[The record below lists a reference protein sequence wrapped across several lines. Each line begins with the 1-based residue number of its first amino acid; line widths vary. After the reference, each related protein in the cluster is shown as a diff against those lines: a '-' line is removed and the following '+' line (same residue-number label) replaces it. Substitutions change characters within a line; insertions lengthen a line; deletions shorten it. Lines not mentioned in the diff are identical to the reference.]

1 MEGYKEIGRKRMRL
15 LHLFEKLV
23 TEATPEELLKL
34 QQVLIDKISSL
45 PVEGEQGEKTA
56 TLIDKIEQALRDVDA
71 GGRVASV
78 LGRVT
83 AINDD
88 DVQKATNKLAKIIAA
103 IDFTGPQ
110 IKELFAQW
118 NANKIVNTGLLLS
131 PGSSSHAEI
140 YRGYG
145 SNPAFTEFVDDLN
158 QVSGYGIGEG
168 EFTLAV
174 LSKTISGIGAQGG
187 SGDLIVDGK
196 NVEVKTRS
204 VGAARFTDRD
214 VSVSSNYTQLVDQ
227 FITRYKDLIED
238 SGLKLPAAGMN
249 LKHLTGFANSLQDP
263 KHKSA
268 FKKDISNLLQNIFT
282 KGVDTSPLT
291 DAIVNGNNGVALQL
305 YAQAN
310 VNNYLSIKREKGALE
325 GILFIDK
332 NKDSLVYIQQASDL
346 DKTDMRFHM
355 ETAYVVAM
363 VKPDQYPF
371 PQMYIK

>member
-1 MEGYKEIGRKRMRL
+1 MRL
-15 LHLFEKLV
+15 THLFEKLLD
-23 TEATPEELLKL
+23 EASPKELLKL
-34 QQVLIDKISSL
+34 QQVLIDKIQAL
-45 PVEGEQGEKTA
+45 PVDGKGGEATA
-56 TLIDKIEQALRDVDA
+56 AVIDKIEQALRDVGA

-78 LGRVT
+78 LNRVT
-83 AINDD
+83 AIDD
-88 DVQKATNKLAKIIAA
+88 EDVQKATNKIAKIIAA

-110 IKELFAQW
+110 IKELFTNW
-118 NANKIVNTGLLLS
+118 NANKLVNTGKLIS
-131 PGSSSHAEI
+131 PGASTFEDI
-140 YRGYG
+140 FPGYG
-145 SNPAFTEFVDDLN
+145 VNPAFTEFVNDLN

-187 SGDLIVDGK
+187 SGDLIIDGK

-214 VSVSSNYTQLVDQ
+214 VSVTSNYTQLVDQ
-227 FITRYKDLIED
+227 FINRYKDLIEA
-238 SGLKLPAAGMN
+238 SGLKIPASGMN
-249 LKHLTGFANSLQDP
+249 LKHLTGFANSLTDP

-268 FKKDISNLLQNIFT
+268 FKKDVSNLLQNIFT
-282 KGVDTSPLT
+282 KGVDTGPIT

-355 ETAYVVAM
+355 DTAYVIAM

>member
-1 MEGYKEIGRKRMRL
+1 MRL
-15 LHLFEKLV
+15 INLFEQLLV
-23 TEATPEELLKL
+23 EATPEELLKL

-45 PVEGEQGEKTA
+45 PVEGEQGERTA
-56 TLIDKIEQALRDVDA
+56 ALIDKIEQALRDVDA

-83 AINDD
+83 AINDE

-103 IDFTGPQ
+103 IDYSSAQ
-110 IKELFAQW
+110 LSELFEQW
-118 NANKIVNTGLLLS
+118 NANRVVNTKLLLS
-131 PGSSSHAEI
+131 PGASSHEEI
-140 YRGYG
+140 FPGYG
-145 SNPAFTEFVDDLN
+145 SNSAFTEFVDDLN

-214 VSVSSNYTQLVDQ
+214 VTVSSNYAQIVDD
-227 FITRYKDLIED
+227 FINKYKKLIEA
-238 SGLKLPAAGMN
+238 SGLKLPASGMN
-249 LKHLTGFANSLQDP
+249 LKHMTGFANYLTDP
-263 KHKSA
+263 EHKSA
-268 FKKDISNLLQNIFT
+268 FKTDVSNVLNSIFT
-282 KGVDTSPLT
+282 KGVDTGPIT
-291 DAIVNGNNGVALQL
+291 DAIVTGNTGTALQL

-310 VNNYLSIKREKGALE
+310 VNNYLGIKREKGALD

-332 NKDSLVYIQQASDL
+332 NKNSLVYIQQASDL

-355 ETAYVVAM
+355 DTAYVIAM

>member
-1 MEGYKEIGRKRMRL
+1 MRFYEFKTVLNKEQVI
-15 LHLFEKLV
+15 EKLLD
-23 TEATPEELLKL
+23 EASPKELLKL
-34 QQVLIDKISSL
+34 QQGLIDKIQAL
-45 PVEGEQGEKTA
+45 PIDGEGGEATA
-56 TLIDKIEQALRDVDA
+56 AVIDKIEQALRDVGA

-78 LGRVT
+78 LSRVT
-83 AINDD
+83 AIEDE
-88 DVQKATNKLAKIIAA
+88 DVKKATNKIAKILAA

-110 IKELFAQW
+110 MQNLFTNW
-118 NANKIVNTGLLLS
+118 NANKLVDTKRLIS
-131 PGSSSHAEI
+131 PGASTFEEVFP
-140 YRGYG
+140 GYG
-145 SNPAFTEFVDDLN
+145 ENRNPAFTEFVDDLN

-187 SGDLIVDGK
+187 SGDLIIDGK

-214 VSVSSNYTQLVDQ
+214 VSVTSNYTQLVDQ
-227 FITRYKDLIED
+227 FIAKYKDLIEA
-238 SGLKLPAAGMN
+238 SGLKLPASGMN
-249 LKHLTGFANSLQDP
+249 LKQLTGFATSLKDP
-263 KHKSA
+263 KDKLA
-268 FKKDISNLLQNIFT
+268 FKNDISNLLKNIFT
-282 KGVDTSPLT
+282 NGVDTGPIT

-310 VNNYLSIKREKGALE
+310 VNNYLNIKRGKGTLD

-332 NKDSLVYIQQASDL
+332 NKDSLVYIQKANDL
-346 DKTDMRFHM
+346 DKTGMRFHM
-355 ETAYVVAM
+355 DTAYVIAM